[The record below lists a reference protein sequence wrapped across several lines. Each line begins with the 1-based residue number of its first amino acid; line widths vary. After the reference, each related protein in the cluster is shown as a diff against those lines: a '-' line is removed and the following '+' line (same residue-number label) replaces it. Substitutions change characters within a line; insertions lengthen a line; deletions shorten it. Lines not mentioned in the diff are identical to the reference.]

1 MRGAEAQMLLRRCGG
16 RGAVITGTFRLEAG
30 QQLRVLCGGMS
41 AQTPQGSSGGGGG
54 TFVLVAGEELPL
66 LAAGGGGGTRC
77 APPPVPALPPGP
89 CEARPARGA
98 KLVLPAAGGDQ
109 CERAGSRTLREVHS

>member
-1 MRGAEAQMLLRRCGG
+1 M
-16 RGAVITGTFRLEAG
+16 ITGTFRLEAG
-30 QQLRVLCGGMS
+30 QHLRVLCGGMS

-77 APPPVPALPPGP
+77 APPSVPALVSGP
-89 CEARPARGA
+89 LRGA
-98 KLVLPAAGGDQ
+98 ACARRKAWAASGWGW
-109 CERAGSRTLREVHS
+109 